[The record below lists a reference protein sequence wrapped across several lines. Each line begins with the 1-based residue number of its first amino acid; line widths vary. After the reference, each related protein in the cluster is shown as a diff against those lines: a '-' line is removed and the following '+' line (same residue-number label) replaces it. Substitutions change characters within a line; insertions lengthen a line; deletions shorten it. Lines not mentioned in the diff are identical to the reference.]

1 MSLKDFKTDLKSL
14 KYADFSTKVGPP
26 VQKDINNPPKYNRFS
41 KPITAR
47 ADDAIRMTRLLVANR
62 GTLSQAASNF
72 LANQATIATVKS
84 INAVQK
90 ARRDATEGKQSF
102 KQVAGTIGSEVAG
115 TALDAGK
122 TVAGIL
128 AQVPVAGTGTHF
140 IYAPAIGTQ
149 YLKESGQSD
158 DPEKGRLGRF
168 LQGAAQFS
176 GIAGGGGVDGAKAAL
191 AGVTII
197 ADSTPQE
204 KNQYIRNIEFNNYTG
219 GRGVDDKETS
229 LLNSFE
235 TSTLRTRLNELRD
248 TTSFQKNKT
257 ENGTRGQI
265 FRGEYLK
272 VYGKESLLPPRAE
285 LPDGSVRYFDGLDLE
300 QKIRVEGNV
309 PTLEDKKSLLNI
321 NAREQEKSFIKEVNG
336 KFDKN
341 FTQAKYTDESTP
353 IRIMTNRGNS
363 SPFKLGE
370 STGDQRN
377 LIFEPTVK
385 LTDDLADIIPFEFQI
400 LIPGRET
407 QYVYFRAYLDS
418 FNDNFSSEWAGTK
431 YIGRADELYV
441 YNGFSR
447 EISFDFKV
455 AAMSEEELTPL
466 YEKLNFFVG
475 STAPSY
481 NDDNTFMRGVFSKV
495 TIGDYLQSVPGF
507 FKSIS
512 LSWDKSY
519 PWEIG
524 FNAAGEEN
532 GAPRNPTVLNVSTTY
547 QPVHNFNPAI
557 NQSFIGATVG

>member
-1 MSLKDFKTDLKSL
+1 MALKDFKTDLKSL

-26 VQKDINNPPKYNRFS
+26 VQKDINNPPKYSRFS

-47 ADDAIRMTRLLVANR
+47 VDDTVRMTRLLVANR

-90 ARRDATEGKQSF
+90 ARRNATEGKQSF
-102 KQVAGTIGSEVAG
+102 KQVAGTVGSQIAG

-158 DPEKGRLGRF
+158 DPERGRLGRF

-197 ADSTPQE
+197 ADSVPTKGDKGKVTYGSYSAGENSNAKILEAYSLSNLRAGLDVLDEGRNRATKPFIGDNNQIFKEKYTRYSSLVSPQM
-204 KNQYIRNIEFNNYTG
+204 KSNPDGT
-219 GRGVDDKETS
+219 V
-229 LLNSFE
+229 SFE
-235 TSTLRTRLNELRD
+235 NSITEEDNIVREKDTLL
-248 TTSFQKNKT
+248 KNK
-257 ENGTRGQI
+257 
-265 FRGEYLK
+265 
-272 VYGKESLLPPRAE
+272 
-285 LPDGSVRYFDGLDLE
+285 
-300 QKIRVEGNV
+300 
-309 PTLEDKKSLLNI
+309 KSNLNQLTTD
-321 NAREQEKSFIKEVNG
+321 QEKSFIKEVNG
-336 KFDKN
+336 KFDKD
-341 FTQAKYTDESTP
+341 FTQAKYTDDSTP
-353 IRIMTNRGNS
+353 IRVMTNRGNS

-400 LIPGRET
+400 LVPGRQT

-447 EISFDFKV
+447 EISFDFKI

-519 PWEIG
+519 PWQIRDG
-524 FNAAGEEN
+524 SDT
-532 GAPRNPTVLNVSTTY
+532 PSNPTVLNVSTTY

>member
-1 MSLKDFKTDLKSL
+1 MSIIEEKTDLKSL
-14 KYADFSTKVGPP
+14 KYTDLSTKVGSP
-26 VQKDINNPPKYNRFS
+26 VQKDINNPPRYSRFS

-47 ADDAIRMTRLLVANR
+47 IDGTVRMTRLLVANR

-102 KQVAGTIGSEVAG
+102 KQIAGTIGSEIAG

-122 TVAGIL
+122 TIAGIL

-140 IYAPAIGTQ
+140 IYAPAVGTQ
-149 YLKESGQSD
+149 YLKESGQSS

-168 LQGAAQFS
+168 LRGVAQFS

-191 AGVTII
+191 AGVNII
-197 ADSTPQE
+197 ADSVPSKGDKGRITYNSYNTGENSNAKILEAYSSSNLRAGLDVLDEGINRATKIPTGDNNQIFKE
-204 KNQYIRNIEFNNYTG
+204 KYTRYSSLVSRMLSNSDGTVKFENSIKEEDNIVRE
-219 GRGVDDKETS
+219 E
-229 LLNSFE
+229 
-235 TSTLRTRLNELRD
+235 STLL
-248 TTSFQKNKT
+248 KNK
-257 ENGTRGQI
+257 
-265 FRGEYLK
+265 
-272 VYGKESLLPPRAE
+272 
-285 LPDGSVRYFDGLDLE
+285 
-300 QKIRVEGNV
+300 
-309 PTLEDKKSLLNI
+309 KSNLNQLAD
-321 NAREQEKSFIKEVNG
+321 NQEKSFTKEVNG
-336 KFDKN
+336 KFNKN
-341 FTQAKYTDESTP
+341 FTQAKYTDDSTP
-353 IRIMTNRGNS
+353 IRVMTNRGNS

-407 QYVYFRAYLDS
+407 QYVYFRAYLDT
-418 FNDNFSSEWAGTK
+418 FNDNFSSDWAGTK
-431 YIGRADELYV
+431 YIGRADELYI

-447 EISFDFKV
+447 EISFDFKI

-481 NDDNTFMRGVFSKV
+481 NDDNTFMRGVFSRV

-507 FKSIS
+507 FKSIN

-519 PWEIG
+519 PWQIKDG
-524 FNAAGEEN
+524 SDT
-532 GAPRNPTVLNVSTTY
+532 PSNPTVLNVSTTY

>member
-1 MSLKDFKTDLKSL
+1 MAIIDFKTDLKSL

-47 ADDAIRMTRLLVANR
+47 VDDTVRMTRLLVANR

-72 LANQATIATVKS
+72 QANQATIATVKS

-90 ARRDATEGKQSF
+90 AKRKASEGKQSF
-102 KQVAGTIGSEVAG
+102 KQIAGTIGSEIAG

-140 IYAPAIGTQ
+140 IYAPAVGTQ
-149 YLKESGQSD
+149 YLKESGQSN

-168 LQGAAQFS
+168 LRGVAQFS

-191 AGVTII
+191 AGITII
-197 ADSTPQE
+197 ADSVPSKGNKGRVTYSSYSAGE
-204 KNQYIRNIEFNNYTG
+204 NSNADIEENYTNSDLRAG
-219 GRGVDDKETS
+219 LDVLDEG
-229 LLNSFE
+229 LNRA
-235 TSTLRTRLNELRD
+235 TKPSTGDN
-248 TTSFQKNKT
+248 N
-257 ENGTRGQI
+257 QI
-265 FRGEYLK
+265 FREKYTR
-272 VYGKESLLPPRAE
+272 YSSLGTSVQTDS
-285 LPDGSVRYFDGLDLE
+285 DGTVRYENSITEEDNIVREKD
-300 QKIRVEGNV
+300 
-309 PTLEDKKSLLNI
+309 TLLKNKNSTLNQLA
-321 NAREQEKSFIKEVNG
+321 NNQEKSFIKEVNG

-341 FTQAKYTDESTP
+341 FTQAKYTDDSTP
-353 IRIMTNRGNS
+353 IRVMTNRGNS

-400 LIPGRET
+400 LQPDRET
-407 QYVYFRAYLDS
+407 PEYVYFRAYLDS

-447 EISFDFKV
+447 EVSFDFKI
-455 AAMSEEELTPL
+455 AAMSREELTPL
-466 YEKLNFFVG
+466 YDKLNFFVS

-481 NDDNTFMRGVFSKV
+481 NENNTFMRGIYSKI
-495 TIGDYLQSVPGF
+495 TIGDYLQAVPGF
-507 FKSIS
+507 FKNIS

-524 FNAAGEEN
+524 FPTDDEN
-532 GAPRNPTVLNVSTTY
+532 EILRNPTVLNVSTTY
-547 QPVHNFNPAI
+547 QPVHDFNPAF
-557 NQSFIGATVG
+557 NKKFIGKPVGQTI

>member
-1 MSLKDFKTDLKSL
+1 MALLDFKTDLKSL

-26 VQKDINNPPKYNRFS
+26 IQKDINDPPSYNRFS

-47 ADDAIRMTRLLVANR
+47 ADDLVRMTRLLVANR
-62 GTLSQAASNF
+62 GTFSQASSNF
-72 LANQATIATVKS
+72 LASQAIIAT
-84 INAVQK
+84 
-90 ARRDATEGKQSF
+90 ARGIDAAKKGEDLVTTAKDF
-102 KQVAGTIGSEVAG
+102 
-115 TALDAGK
+115 ALDAGK
-122 TVAGIL
+122 TVAGLL
-128 AQVPVAGTGTHF
+128 AQTPVAGTGVHF
-140 IYAPAIGTQ
+140 IYAPAIGKQ
-149 YLKESGQSD
+149 YLKESGQSSN
-158 DPEKGRLGRF
+158 PERGRLGRF
-168 LQGAAQFS
+168 LQGVAQFS

-204 KNQYIRNIEFNNYTG
+204 KNQYIRNVEFNNYTG
-219 GRGVDDKETS
+219 GRGVDDEETS
-229 LLNSFE
+229 LLNTFE
-235 TSTLRTRLNELRD
+235 TSSLRTRLNELRD

-285 LPDGSVRYFDGLDLE
+285 LPDGSVRYFNGLDLE

-341 FTQAKYTDESTP
+341 FTQAKYTDDSTP

-431 YIGRADELYV
+431 YIGRADDLYI

-447 EISFDFKV
+447 EINFDFKI
-455 AAMSEEELTPL
+455 AALTQKELIPL
-466 YEKLNFFVG
+466 YEKLNFLV
-475 STAPSY
+475 STTAPSY
-481 NDDNTFMRGVFSKV
+481 DTDGTFMRGVFNRI
-495 TIGDYLQSVPGF
+495 TIGDYLQNVPGF
-507 FKSIS
+507 FKNIN
-512 LSWDKSY
+512 LTWDKSY
-519 PWEIG
+519 PWQIEDQDE
-524 FNAAGEEN
+524 ALK
-532 GAPRNPTVLNVSTTY
+532 NPTVLNISTTY
-547 QPVHNFNPAI
+547 QPVHDFNPAF
-557 NQSFIGATVG
+557 NRPFIGAEVG

>member
-1 MSLKDFKTDLKSL
+1 MSIIEEKTDLKNL
-14 KYADFSTKVGPP
+14 KYTDFSTKVGPP
-26 VQKDINNPPKYNRFS
+26 VQKNINNPPKYSRFS

-47 ADDAIRMTRLLVANR
+47 IDDTVRMTRLLVANR

-90 ARRDATEGKQSF
+90 ARRNATEGKQSF
-102 KQVAGTIGSEVAG
+102 KQVAGTIGSEVG
-115 TALDAGK
+115 STALDAGK

-140 IYAPAIGTQ
+140 IYAPAVGTQ

-168 LQGAAQFS
+168 LRGVAQFS

-197 ADSTPQE
+197 ADSVPSKGDKGRITYNSYSTGENSNAKILEAYSSSNLRAGLDVLDEGLNRATKLPTGDNNQIFKE
-204 KNQYIRNIEFNNYTG
+204 KYTRYSSLVSRMLSNSDGTVKFENSIKEEDNIVREEGT
-219 GRGVDDKETS
+219 
-229 LLNSFE
+229 LL
-235 TSTLRTRLNELRD
+235 
-248 TTSFQKNKT
+248 KNK
-257 ENGTRGQI
+257 
-265 FRGEYLK
+265 
-272 VYGKESLLPPRAE
+272 
-285 LPDGSVRYFDGLDLE
+285 
-300 QKIRVEGNV
+300 
-309 PTLEDKKSLLNI
+309 KSNLNQLAT
-321 NAREQEKSFIKEVNG
+321 NQEKSFTKEVNG

-341 FTQAKYTDESTP
+341 FTQAKYTDDSTP
-353 IRIMTNRGNS
+353 IRVMTNRGNS

-377 LIFEPTVK
+377 LVFEPTVK

-400 LIPGRET
+400 LVPGRQT

-447 EISFDFKV
+447 EISFDFKI

-519 PWEIG
+519 PWQIRDG
-524 FNAAGEEN
+524 SDT
-532 GAPRNPTVLNVSTTY
+532 PSNPTVLNVSTTY

>member
-1 MSLKDFKTDLKSL
+1 MALKDFKTDLKSL
-14 KYADFSTKVGPP
+14 KYADFSTNVGPP

-72 LANQATIATVKS
+72 LANQAIIATAKS
-84 INAVQK
+84 IDAVQK
-90 ARRDATEGKQSF
+90 AKRKATKGKQSF
-102 KQVAGTIGSEVAG
+102 KQVAGTVGSEVAG

-197 ADSTPQE
+197 ADSVPLKGNKGKVTYNSYNTGENSNAKILEAYSSSNLRAGLNVLDEGRNRATKPFTGDNNQIFKE
-204 KNQYIRNIEFNNYTG
+204 KYTRYSSSVSRMLSNSDGTVRFENSIKEEDNIVREEGT
-219 GRGVDDKETS
+219 
-229 LLNSFE
+229 LL
-235 TSTLRTRLNELRD
+235 
-248 TTSFQKNKT
+248 KNK
-257 ENGTRGQI
+257 
-265 FRGEYLK
+265 
-272 VYGKESLLPPRAE
+272 
-285 LPDGSVRYFDGLDLE
+285 
-300 QKIRVEGNV
+300 
-309 PTLEDKKSLLNI
+309 KSNLNQLA
-321 NAREQEKSFIKEVNG
+321 NNQEKSFAREVNG

-341 FTQAKYTDESTP
+341 FTQAKYTDDSTP
-353 IRIMTNRGNS
+353 IRVMTNRGNS

-385 LTDDLADIIPFEFQI
+385 LTDDLADIVPFEFQI
-400 LIPGRET
+400 LVPGRENPE
-407 QYVYFRAYLDS
+407 YVYFRAYLDS
-418 FNDNFSSEWAGTK
+418 FNDNFNSEWAGTK

-447 EISFDFKV
+447 EISFDFKI
-455 AAMSEEELTPL
+455 AAMSEKELTPL

-481 NDDNTFMRGVFSKV
+481 NADNTFMRGVFSRV

-519 PWEIG
+519 PWQIKDG
-524 FNAAGEEN
+524 SGT
-532 GAPRNPTVLNVSTTY
+532 PSNPTVLNVSTTY
-547 QPVHNFNPAI
+547 QPVHDFNPAI

>member
-1 MSLKDFKTDLKSL
+1 MALKDFKTDLKSL

-26 VQKDINNPPKYNRFS
+26 VQKDINNPPKYSRFS

-47 ADDAIRMTRLLVANR
+47 VDDTVRMTRLLVANR

-90 ARRDATEGKQSF
+90 ARRNATEGKQSF
-102 KQVAGTIGSEVAG
+102 KQVAGTVGSQIAG

-158 DPEKGRLGRF
+158 DPERGRLGRF

-197 ADSTPQE
+197 ADSVPTKGDKGKVTYGSYSAGENSNAKILEAYSLSNLRAGLDVLDEGRNRATKPFIGDNNQIFKEKYTRYSSLVSPQM
-204 KNQYIRNIEFNNYTG
+204 KSNPDGT
-219 GRGVDDKETS
+219 V
-229 LLNSFE
+229 SFE
-235 TSTLRTRLNELRD
+235 NSITEEDNIVREKDTLL
-248 TTSFQKNKT
+248 KNK
-257 ENGTRGQI
+257 
-265 FRGEYLK
+265 
-272 VYGKESLLPPRAE
+272 
-285 LPDGSVRYFDGLDLE
+285 
-300 QKIRVEGNV
+300 
-309 PTLEDKKSLLNI
+309 KSNLNQLTTD
-321 NAREQEKSFIKEVNG
+321 QEKSFIKEVNG
-336 KFDKN
+336 KFDKD
-341 FTQAKYTDESTP
+341 FTQAKYTDDSTP
-353 IRIMTNRGNS
+353 IRVMTNRGNS

-400 LIPGRET
+400 LVPGRQT

-447 EISFDFKV
+447 EISFDFKI

-481 NDDNTFMRGVFSKV
+481 NDGNTFMRGVFSKV

-519 PWEIG
+519 PWQIRDG
-524 FNAAGEEN
+524 SDT
-532 GAPRNPTVLNVSTTY
+532 PSNPTVLNVSTTY